1 MSGYDS
7 EVTNCPE
14 GRDEHVNSIHPSVGM
29 SPYATG
35 GGGVSFERKVAVRYL
50 AHLLVSD
57 GAVELGDGRSVV
69 SVSFQQAPDYP
80 VDDLIIAAARPEE
93 SEPSLLLALGVRRSP
108 NLVLS
113 DEQTRRLGRVHTNSA
128 EMLSSPA
135 WRLQKLSTNA

>member
-80 VDDLIIAAARPEE
+80 VDDLIIAAAR
-93 SEPSLLLALGVRRSP
+93 LVRRSR
-108 NLVLS
+108 N
-113 DEQTRRLGRVHTNSA
+113 RRCCSRSA
-128 EMLSSPA
+128 FDA
-135 WRLQKLSTNA
+135 ARIWF